1 MTLDPSRTA
10 FVFPGQ
16 GSQTVGMGRALSQSE
31 AEAAA
36 VFREADE
43 ALGLPLSRLC
53 FEGPAADLDQTD
65 VTQPALFTH
74 STAVL
79 RVLQKRHPKLSP
91 ACAAGHSLGQ
101 FSALVAAG
109 SLSFADGLRLVR
121 ARGLAMKR
129 AGEASR
135 GGMAAVLGLAVEA
148 VGAACHEAA
157 QVSGAVVQVAND
169 NCPGQVVISGAE
181 AGLAAALPLLEQAGA
196 RKVVRLAVSIAAHSA
211 LMQPAQDEFQ
221 RALDAAD
228 ISAPRL
234 PVWGNVSAAPLRT
247 RDEVRADLAAQ
258 LTSRVRWT
266 ESVRGM
272 LDAGVGAFVE
282 LGPGNVLT
290 GLLRRIDR
298 AASGWAVGDPEA
310 LAQLAG

>member
-16 GSQTVGMGRALSQSE
+16 GSQTVGMGRALSESE
-31 AEAAA
+31 SEAAA
-36 VFREADE
+36 VFQQADQI
-43 ALGLPLSRLC
+43 LGLPLSRIC
-53 FEGPAADLDQTD
+53 FEGPASELDQTHI
-65 VTQPALFTH
+65 TQPALFTH

-79 RVLQKRHPKLSP
+79 HVLQKRFPELSP

-129 AGEASR
+129 AGERSR
-135 GGMAAVLGLAVEA
+135 GGMAAVLGLEVEAVEA
-148 VGAACHEAA
+148 ACRQASE
-157 QVSGAVVQVAND
+157 STGAVVQVAND

-181 AGLAAALPLLEQAGA
+181 AGLAAAVPLLEQAGA

-211 LMQPAQDEFQ
+211 LMQAAQEEFQ

-228 ISAPRL
+228 LFAPRL

-247 RDEVRADLAAQ
+247 REQIQADLAAQ

-266 ESVRGM
+266 ETIRG
-272 LDAGVGAFVE
+272 LVTAGITHFIE
-282 LGPGNVLT
+282 LGPGDVLT
-290 GLLRRIDR
+290 GLLRRIER
-298 AASGWAVGDPEA
+298 SATGIPVGDPPG
-310 LAQLAG
+310 LARLAG

>member
-10 FVFPGQ
+10 FIFPGQ
-16 GSQTVGMGRALSQSE
+16 GSQTVGMGRALAEAE

-36 VFREADE
+36 VFQQGDRI
-43 ALGLPLSRLC
+43 LGLPLSRIC
-53 FEGPAADLDQTD
+53 FEGPAVELDQTD
-65 VTQPALFTH
+65 ITQPALFTH

-79 RVLQKRHPKLSP
+79 RVLQKRLPELSP

-129 AGEASR
+129 AGEMSR
-135 GGMAAVLGLAVEA
+135 GGMAAVLGLEVEAVEA
-148 VGAACHEAA
+148 ACRQAAE
-157 QVSGAVVQVAND
+157 STGAVVQVAND

-181 AGLAAALPLLEQAGA
+181 AGLAAAVPLLEQAGA

-211 LMQPAQDEFQ
+211 LMQAAQEEFQ

-228 ISAPRL
+228 LSAPRL

-247 RDEVRADLAAQ
+247 REQIHADVAAQ

-266 ESVRGM
+266 ETIRG
-272 LDAGVGAFVE
+272 LVTAGITNFIE
-282 LGPGNVLT
+282 LGPGDVLT
-290 GLLRRIDR
+290 GLLRRIER
-298 AASGWAVGDPEA
+298 SATGIPVGDPPG
-310 LAQLAG
+310 LARLAG

>member
-1 MTLDPSRTA
+1 MTLDPDRTA

-16 GSQTVGMGRALSQSE
+16 GSQTVGMGRALAESE

-36 VFREADE
+36 VFQQADQL
-43 ALGLPLSRLC
+43 LGLPLSRLC

-65 VTQPALFTH
+65 ITQPALFTH
-74 STAVL
+74 SIAVL
-79 RVLQKRHPKLSP
+79 RVLQGRRPDLSP

-101 FSALVAAG
+101 ISALVAAG
-109 SLSFADGLRLVR
+109 SLTFTDGLRLVR

-129 AGEASR
+129 AGEMSR
-135 GGMAAVLGLAVEA
+135 GGMAAVLGLEVKTVEA
-148 VGAACHEAA
+148 ACRQAAERA
-157 QVSGAVVQVAND
+157 GAVVQVAND
-169 NCPGQVVISGAE
+169 NCPGQVVISGAD
-181 AGLAAALPLLEQAGA
+181 AGLAAAVPLLEQAGA

-211 LMQPAQDEFQ
+211 LMQAAQEEFQ

-228 ISAPRL
+228 LSAPRL
-234 PVWGNVSAAPLRT
+234 PVWGNVSAAPLHT

-272 LDAGVGAFVE
+272 IDSGIRHFAE

-298 AASGWAVGDPEA
+298 SASGWPVGDPEG

>member
-16 GSQTVGMGRALSQSE
+16 GSQAVGMGRSLAQSE

-36 VFREADE
+36 VFQEADRI
-43 ALGLPLSRLC
+43 LGLPLSRIC
-53 FEGPAADLDQTD
+53 FEGPAVELDQTD
-65 VTQPALFTH
+65 ITQPALFTH

-79 RVLQKRHPKLSP
+79 RVLQQRLPGLTP

-121 ARGLAMKR
+121 ARGLAMKH
-129 AGEASR
+129 AGERSR
-135 GGMAAVLGLAVEA
+135 GGMTAVLGLEVDAVAEA
-148 VGAACHEAA
+148 CRQAA
-157 QVSGAVVQVAND
+157 QLTGAVVQVAND

-181 AGLAAALPLLEQAGA
+181 AGLAAAVPLLEQAGA

-211 LMQPAQDEFQ
+211 LMQPAQEEFQ

-228 ISAPRL
+228 LSAPRL

-247 RDEVRADLAAQ
+247 PDEVRADLAAQ
-258 LTSRVRWT
+258 LTSQVRWT
-266 ESVRGM
+266 ESIRGM
-272 LDAGVGAFVE
+272 VDSGIRQFAE

-298 AASGWAVGDPEA
+298 AVSGYPVGDTEG
-310 LAQLAG
+310 LDQLAG